1 MWWHGMEKKKP
12 THFPTSELSRISL
25 ARNGTCLWDFQAFW
39 TFRPLTCV
47 ASGERHISCL
57 SNFRWELSDTIL
69 WLWFV
74 EKCQIQF
81 LQLINVVNPSI
92 YSPAWNPRSSSWL
105 IASFQTSSLDES
117 DSSSAISLPCQRWH
131 WHWTC
136 HVEKERIATNTF
148 HTWLTWHKSYC
159 FWSRLELSFGI
170 RRNFPGA
177 FRHLLCIN
185 HSCCIKCL
193 MRCDFDL
200 FRSPQISCNKS
211 IPSNHLIPLRKIIK
225 HHPGLENHG
234 SVFQPNVVFAPQH
247 FRIIFP

>member
-1 MWWHGMEKKKP
+1 M
-12 THFPTSELSRISL
+12 
-25 ARNGTCLWDFQAFW
+25 
-39 TFRPLTCV
+39 
-47 ASGERHISCL
+47 
-57 SNFRWELSDTIL
+57 
-69 WLWFV
+69 
-74 EKCQIQF
+74 
-81 LQLINVVNPSI
+81 QLINVVNPSI
-92 YSPAWNPRSSSWL
+92 YSPAWNPLSSSWL

-159 FWSRLELSFGI
+159 FWSRLELEE
-170 RRNFPGA
+170 NFPGA

-200 FRSPQISCNKS
+200 FQGPQISCNKS
-211 IPSNHLIPLRKIIK
+211 HPLKSSDPLAKNNKTSPRPRKSWFSVSTKCCICSSAFSEYLPLSQSDNAKIPRGWWMPRCMKQRRLRQPGCRIPIMSPDLSGKQQCNCLWWK
-225 HHPGLENHG
+225 ATKL
-234 SVFQPNVVFAPQH
+234 
-247 FRIIFP
+247 